1 MISYQQKLNR
11 VKQSDSSFKNYNNL
25 AWLGFQWK
33 GFRRSLRWTHKLIL
47 GLIVLLYVGSFW
59 FQLRINTT
67 HSLSHYLYLVQKHHL
82 PKKGEF
88 AGFTHPLFYGVVIK
102 RVSGVP
108 GDKIE
113 IKNHNIYIAGQ
124 HICPLVDKNS
134 KGEPL
139 IPAEEKLIPQGYY
152 FVSGDHRRSFD
163 SCYQAFGLVHQSQVE
178 GRAWPI
184 F

>member
-1 MISYQQKLNR
+1 MISFQQKLNR
-11 VKQSDSSFKNYNNL
+11 TKQSDSSLKNYNDL
-25 AWLGFQWK
+25 TWLGVQLK
-33 GFRRSLRWTHKLIL
+33 GFGRSLRWPHKLIL
-47 GLIVLLYVGSFW
+47 GLMVIFYVGSFW
-59 FQLRINTT
+59 FQFRINTT
-67 HSLSHYLYLVQKHHL
+67 HSLPHYLYLVQKNNF

-88 AGFTHPLFYGVVIK
+88 VGFTHPLFNGVVIK
-102 RVSGVP
+102 RVSGIP

-139 IPAEEKLIPQGYY
+139 IPIKEKVIPRGYY

-178 GRAWPI
+178 GRAWAI